1 MGGGTEGEGENLQA
15 HSPLRGELRAGLHL
29 MTHEIMT

>member
-1 MGGGTEGEGENLQA
+1 MCAGEGTEGENLQA
-15 HSPLRGELRAGLHL
+15 GAPLSVEPDVGLNL